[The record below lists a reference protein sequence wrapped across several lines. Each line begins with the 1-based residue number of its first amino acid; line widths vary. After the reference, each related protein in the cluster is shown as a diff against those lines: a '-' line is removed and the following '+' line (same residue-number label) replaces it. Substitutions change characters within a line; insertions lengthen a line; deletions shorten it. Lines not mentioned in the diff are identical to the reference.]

1 MEKNLPL
8 DVELTRKRVHVLR
21 ALNNLQRQEI
31 IALIHS
37 SQPIK
42 ATDIYKTLKI
52 SQSIAYSQLAVLRE
66 DGFVRWERSGKEVYC
81 SLNYDRFRKVNGP
94 IKQMI
99 NDTLSIHGSPREGA
113 SGSALGNGRTSGR
126 TL

>member
-1 MEKNLPL
+1 MKEDLPL
-8 DVELTRKRVHVLR
+8 DVELTKKGIHVLR
-21 ALNNLQRQEI
+21 ALNNPQRQDI
-31 IALIHS
+31 IRLIHE

-52 SQSIAYSQLAVLRE
+52 SQSIASTQLAVLRE
-66 DGFVRWERSGKEVYC
+66 EGFVRWERNGKEVYY
-81 SLNYDRFRKVNGP
+81 SLNYERFSQVNGL

-99 NDTLSIHGSPREGA
+99 NDTLSIQGSPREGA
-113 SGSALGNGRTSGR
+113 SGSALGNGRTPGR

>member
-31 IALIHS
+31 IATIHS

-52 SQSIAYSQLAVLRE
+52 S
-66 DGFVRWERSGKEVYC
+66 
-81 SLNYDRFRKVNGP
+81 
-94 IKQMI
+94 
-99 NDTLSIHGSPREGA
+99 
-113 SGSALGNGRTSGR
+113 
-126 TL
+126 